1 MNNIIK
7 ALQDKDDKK
16 AYALFKEIEARSVA
30 SDEYYSCFEDFLG
43 LLNAKN
49 SYVRTR
55 GFVLCCAQARW
66 DESGKLQNALPVMFV
81 LLHDDK
87 PIVVRQCLAALHE
100 VVLYRT
106 ELSEAIKAEL
116 ETIDLSKYKDSMSPL
131 IKKDMDELLKLIDG

>member
-16 AYALFKEIEARSVA
+16 VYALFKEIEARSVA

-43 LLNAKN
+43 LLNAKS

-55 GFVLCCAQARW
+55 GFALCCAQARW
-66 DESGKLQNALPVMFV
+66 DESGKLQNALPVMLA

-131 IKKDMDELLKLIDG
+131 IKKDMDELLKLIDR

>member
-1 MNNIIK
+1 M
-7 ALQDKDDKK
+7 
-16 AYALFKEIEARSVA
+16 
-30 SDEYYSCFEDFLG
+30 
-43 LLNAKN
+43 NAKN

-116 ETIDLSKYKDSMSPL
+116 ETID
-131 IKKDMDELLKLIDG
+131 